1 MRERDEKNFAGE
13 SRKCGPF
20 PEPEHTCGRDRCLE
34 MQSEARKEYSDGNPG
49 EDVGSHSLG

>member
-49 EDVGSHSLG
+49 EDVGSHPLG